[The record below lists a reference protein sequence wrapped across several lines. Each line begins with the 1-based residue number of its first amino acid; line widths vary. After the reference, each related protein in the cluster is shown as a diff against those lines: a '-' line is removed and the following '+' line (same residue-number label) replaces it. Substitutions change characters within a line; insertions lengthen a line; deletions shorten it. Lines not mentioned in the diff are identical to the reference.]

1 MNENQLDEVNMLSL
15 TKSKSTTVLKDSC
28 DNTNNIEIVTDSEST
43 ATNYSNVGTVGSVS
57 ESEIAKR
64 NQEIHSSTNCK
75 EIVKRDQETQTTSS
89 SNDCREIVIRNPQT
103 PTDISL
109 PHVDITGSSRNIR
122 RGRNFRRKWSEHELK
137 ALEAGME
144 EFGTSWSKIYDK
156 YGNAYGILRNRSQI
170 QLKDKARNEKLRRK
184 RCGIEIGVF
193 ELAS

>member
-1 MNENQLDEVNMLSL
+1 MNENQLDELNMLSL
-15 TKSKSTTVLKDSC
+15 TKSKSTTALKDSC

-43 ATNYSNVGTVGSVS
+43 VTNYSNVGTVGSVS
-57 ESEIAKR
+57 ESEIVKR

-89 SNDCREIVIRNPQT
+89 SNDCREI
-103 PTDISL
+103 
-109 PHVDITGSSRNIR
+109 
-122 RGRNFRRKWSEHELK
+122 

-156 YGNAYGILRNRSQI
+156 YGNDYGILRNRSQI

-193 ELAS
+193 ELASGDVDLDE